1 MNLGKKVTSA
11 VLFSA
16 VLLGGLALS
25 GCDDNVEVLRDPE
38 IKLTRGMTWAW
49 RPMNEPEPGRP
60 DAAKRNS
67 EDRPPV
73 VSRDVITPEPQP
85 HQHLESSRDWNT
97 EANRQQLQAAIEK
110 TMASKGL
117 VMVKDAAAADL
128 LVDYHVA
135 VKTRNA
141 VVRDVYPGGYY
152 GYGYGWGWG
161 WGAPEVWYRNVRY
174 REGTFVLDIALRSP
188 RKLAYR
194 AISRRELNGRKL
206 SPYQSEEATKHLLK
220 GLNPQ

>member
-49 RPMNEPEPGRP
+49 RPMNEPEPGRS

-67 EDRPPV
+67 EGRPPV
-73 VSRDVITPEPQP
+73 VSRDVITPQPQP
-85 HQHLESSRDWNT
+85 QQHLESSRDWNT

-110 TMASKGL
+110 IMASKGL